1 MRPVVVD
8 RSCTR
13 TRMVLSL
20 ALDGEAAAPKDVL
33 AATRHLRSC
42 SACVQFADRV
52 TAVTR
57 ALRSVRAQRP
67 GAHGSCSKGEGH
79 ETC

>member
-52 TAVTR
+52 TALTR

-67 GAHGSCSKGEGH
+67 GSDGSCPKGERP
-79 ETC
+79 